1 MVVRVYNKVSGE
13 LGVSMNY
20 KHPCSLLIVMTKKK
34 LVHIFVYPM
43 FLKTLPHVLI
53 SRICSTWIVHWTVSH
68 SCLNLCA
75 SFYISPM
82 CCHVLLNHI
91 YILHHY
97 YVWTVIIYICFALPS
112 NIELILSMMVWFTL
126 GMLFHAI
133 SFRYCIAKK

>member
-1 MVVRVYNKVSGE
+1 
-13 LGVSMNY
+13 
-20 KHPCSLLIVMTKKK
+20 
-34 LVHIFVYPM
+34 
-43 FLKTLPHVLI
+43 
-53 SRICSTWIVHWTVSH
+53 
-68 SCLNLCA
+68 
-75 SFYISPM
+75 M

-133 SFRYCIAKK
+133 SFRYCVAKK